1 MPPVAVWLNP
11 CKPPGARRAVVERP
25 LARHGVLLKIRARR
39 GVLITRR
46 LAACDCL
53 IPVFL
58 GRRRIGIACY
68 CDGARS
74 IKGRPMGTNFEQNP
88 QGERL
93 G

>member
-1 MPPVAVWLNP
+1 MPPAAVWLNP
-11 CKPPGARRAVVERP
+11 CKPPGARRPAVERP
-25 LARHGVLLKIRARR
+25 LARHGDLLKIRARR

-53 IPVFL
+53 SPVFL
-58 GRRRIGIACY
+58 GRRRIGIARY